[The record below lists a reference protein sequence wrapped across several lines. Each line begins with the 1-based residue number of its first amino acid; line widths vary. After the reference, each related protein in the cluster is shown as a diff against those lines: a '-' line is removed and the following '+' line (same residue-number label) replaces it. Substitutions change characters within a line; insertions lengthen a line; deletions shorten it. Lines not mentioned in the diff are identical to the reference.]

1 MTDEEKRQADEKVSK
16 VTDVTEP
23 ESAELSDEEM
33 EEVAGGIRIAVY
45 KKPYP
50 GSGDQQ

>member
-1 MTDEEKRQADEKVSK
+1 MTDEEKRQADEKDHE
-16 VTDVTEP
+16 VTEATEP
-23 ESAELSDEEM
+23 ETAELSDEEM